1 MIPIVLILVGVC
13 ATSAISQ
20 CKEDKSVLRGSSAT
34 IQCALLTEAD
44 GSHIQIQKI
53 AWYKDR
59 SIHPIYE

>member
-13 ATSAISQ
+13 ATSAITQS
-20 CKEDKSVLRGSSAT
+20 KEDKYVLRGSTAT
-34 IQCALLTEAD
+34 IRCALLTEAD

-59 SIHPIYE
+59 NIHPIYE